1 MKLALQWTEEYII
14 GVDEAG
20 RGPLAGPVA
29 IGVSLIPKSTSKAIF
44 TLLKRA
50 GLNDSKQV
58 KEKGR
63 EKLFEIISDL
73 QKEGRLKFAVTLVS
87 VDIISK
93 MGITFAV
100 RSGIQKCFTKLGV
113 NKLCESSI
121 LEMDGALKIPPGD
134 WKKSSVIIKGDSIKP
149 SIMIASIVAKVT
161 RDRHMKRLAKKYP
174 AYGFDVHKGYGTK
187 RHHEAIEKNGLCKEH
202 RDGWYKIQKGDLM
215 K

>member
-1 MKLALQWTEEYII
+1 MKRALQWTEEYII

-29 IGVSLIPKSTSKAIF
+29 VGVSLIPKSTCAAVFSQ
-44 TLLKRA
+44 LKRA

-63 EKLFEIISDL
+63 EKLFEIISAL
-73 QKEGRLKFAVTLVS
+73 QKEGKFKFAVALVS
-87 VDIISK
+87 ADIISK
-93 MGITFAV
+93 KGIVYAI
-100 RSGIQKCFTKLGV
+100 RSGIQKCFKKLEV
-113 NKLCESSI
+113 HRVCEKSI

-134 WKKSSVIIKGDSIKP
+134 WKNASVIIKGDSIKP

-161 RDRHMKRLAKKYP
+161 RDRHMKKLAKKYP
-174 AYGFDVHKGYGTK
+174 AYGFDIHKGYGTK
-187 RHHEAIEKNGLCKEH
+187 RHREAIGHNGMCPEH
-202 RDGWYKIQKGDLM
+202 RVGWCKFKKGDLI